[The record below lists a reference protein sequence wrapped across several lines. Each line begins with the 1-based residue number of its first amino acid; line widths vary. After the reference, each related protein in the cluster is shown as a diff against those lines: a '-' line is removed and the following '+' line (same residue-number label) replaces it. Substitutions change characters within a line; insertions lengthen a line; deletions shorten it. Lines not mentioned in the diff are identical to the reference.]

1 MGIETAAIAGGIIA
15 AAGAFLKWATIPC
28 LMAYELGKAVERV
41 RNGREASA
49 R

>member
-1 MGIETAAIAGGIIA
+1 MDIGFAVIAAGIA